1 MLLVAEVVAKLL
13 MESRYDRGDRD
24 RDLSEEC
31 SLLKSNL
38 AQMIVLVVGNKI
50 DMNEHVVIRNT
61 CRSTRSLES
70 QSSASR

>member
-24 RDLSEEC
+24 LPEEC